1 MFPPARD
8 FTPDH
13 IAILRRLR
21 GISQRDLAQRLG
33 MRQPELSELERGRR
47 PVPAD
52 FEPRLWQALA
62 R

>member
-1 MFPPARD
+1 MFPPARE

-21 GISQRDLAQRLG
+21 GISQRDLAARLG
-33 MRQPELSELERGRR
+33 IRQADLSEFERGRR
-47 PVPAD
+47 TIPDD
-52 FEPRLWQALA
+52 FERRLWNALA

>member
-8 FTPDH
+8 LTPDH

-21 GISQRDLAQRLG
+21 GISQRDLAERLG
-33 MRQPELSELERGRR
+33 MRQPDLSELERGRKAI
-47 PVPAD
+47 PTD

>member
-1 MFPPARD
+1 MFPPAREL
-8 FTPDH
+8 TPDH

-21 GISQRDLAQRLG
+21 GISQRDLAVRLG
-33 MRQPELSELERGRR
+33 MRQPDLSELERGRR
-47 PVPAD
+47 AIPGD